1 MKYLNNLLALL
12 GIFISLN
19 VTAQTLEQKNIIVN
33 LINYNY
39 ESLDIIES
47 KNIDN
52 NTKRALNNLSMS
64 YISFESKIN
73 LLTNNKTNTQLDTL
87 FMRSLK
93 DSHLLLQKISHD
105 STSVTENALLIESL
119 SNDIKIKISS
129 ASSGLSSSFKSKIK
143 VKIKTLK
150 NNTTEDGYDISCD
163 YIWDFGTPIHR
174 FFSNNPTNN
183 AIIELS
189 PGLYIFYVRLEGII
203 IQKRDVKINADNN
216 EIIFNL

>member
-47 KNIDN
+47 KNVDK
-52 NTKRALNNLSMS
+52 NTKKALDNLSMS

-73 LLTNNKTNTQLDTL
+73 LLSNNKTNTQLDTL

-93 DSHLLLQKISHD
+93 DSQLLLQKISHD
-105 STSVTENALLIESL
+105 STSVNENAFLIQSL
-119 SNDIKIKISS
+119 SNDIKIKISAAS
-129 ASSGLSSSFKSKIK
+129 AGLASSFNSKIK
-143 VKIKTLK
+143 VKIKTIK
-150 NNTTEDGYDISCD
+150 NNANEDGYDVSCD
-163 YIWDFGTPIHR
+163 YIWDFSTPIHR

-183 AIIELS
+183 AIIEVS
-189 PGLYIFYVRLEGII
+189 PGMYIFYIRMKGII
-203 IQKRDVKINADNN
+203 VQKRDVKINADNN